1 MLGVRTLAFKWSG
14 QINQLRYGGSTLT
27 KTFIKLL
34 PDPLQM
40 GQQDR
45 CREHRLRGE
54 AIQSPLSPGRLHVR
68 RGGPLPLCILLHR
81 LLLSK
86 ICRIPI
92 CCEQC
97 DQIGQFIGLGQLF
110 KDFGNN

>member
-1 MLGVRTLAFKWSG
+1 
-14 QINQLRYGGSTLT
+14 
-27 KTFIKLL
+27 
-34 PDPLQM
+34 M

-92 CCEQC
+92 C
-97 DQIGQFIGLGQLF
+97 
-110 KDFGNN
+110 